1 MAAALYYLTI
11 AAVILIGILA
21 GRRARSTI
29 QAMLFGLMGNLV
41 MAATLFC
48 ATILFAVLFFVS
60 TVVIGAVVQ
69 GMFDPWMLGV
79 HFIVLLVVVP
89 LGSAGVAVLE
99 HRHLEK
105 VEARR
110 LPF

>member
-21 GRRARSTI
+21 GRRARSTV

-48 ATILFAVLFFVS
+48 TTILFVVLAPGSINPDDMGFRL
-60 TVVIGAVVQ
+60 GA
-69 GMFDPWMLGV
+69 
-79 HFIVLLVVVP
+79 LL
-89 LGSAGVAVLE
+89 LFGSAVGVIAAFGSR
-99 HRHLEK
+99 RHA
-105 VEARR
+105 ARMATR
-110 LPF
+110 LF